1 MIRIAFRNTLTTK
14 KQNLLPILRHQNRR
28 SINSG
33 LPSFQ
38 QAGFGKIIVIL
49 SPFAVV
55 GGTAAYAKYD
65 NKFRQTLVSNVP
77 GAESILKILL
87 QEEGNAIDEA
97 SKSIGKATQKVSEFS
112 SNVTGYFGGK
122 KLDEPAPA
130 AKPKEKEVV
139 KSTKTPVSDFST
151 PPLPKVSPPTP
162 TAKPAVSDKIE
173 PKQAAPKAAP
183 VAPVAPAVKPQELP
197 SNIAELERAVEKH
210 AQIAVNEY
218 NKAVRTLKSYNDDV
232 KKIVD
237 EAVEKLDMTAWTSL
251 KNKTSAR
258 DFAVEAAETAAQS
271 ARENIRKLELSIGS
285 IAKDTPNDV
294 VEKLRNNIRTL
305 SDHLNTA
312 KEEMY
317 VAKNSAKTSEQFW
330 KKIDAARNYFIDEI
344 ESLFP
349 GVNLKDND
357 LNLSKDHLDL
367 FIIYAHSHLLSYQK
381 ELQKLQDEGDAR
393 LKRAVDALRGDDNV
407 ESLKSQLEYYLEK
420 EKQLLNI
427 GNQKKLLQIKAE
439 ADKTLR
445 EHLKKQSEAHADHLS
460 DAISQKEAEL
470 KRVFN
475 RELSEKL
482 STEQAA
488 YKEHLAAMLGKLKGI
503 DAALKARADADR
515 MVHQAQSLW
524 SACQALWASLK
535 SGEPGTSWQLK
546 LRPLGSEVS
555 SISRAAEGDELVTVV
570 LKGVPAEARSRGVY
584 PEDALRERF
593 VKVEKL
599 ARQLA
604 LVPAEG
610 ARLPIYLLSFLQAM
624 FIIRPSNPITE
635 EELNNEPVDFSQF
648 DTYDILN
655 RAKYWIEH
663 GDLTQALKYMN
674 LLKGASRNIAEDW
687 LKETRLLLETQQA
700 ANTLMAHAATSG
712 LSFL

>member
-1 MIRIAFRNTLTTK
+1 MFRIAFRNTLTTK
-14 KQNLLPILRHQNRR
+14 KQNLWPILRHQNRR

-65 NKFRQTLVSNVP
+65 SKFRQTLVSNVP
-77 GAESILKILL
+77 GAEAILKILL

-122 KLDEPAPA
+122 KLDEPAPV
-130 AKPKEKEVV
+130 KPKEKEIA

-151 PPLPKVSPPTP
+151 PPLPKVTPPSP
-162 TAKPAVSDKIE
+162 TAKSSVNDKVE
-173 PKQAAPKAAP
+173 VKQAAPKVVSAPPVSPAAS
-183 VAPVAPAVKPQELP
+183 KPQDLP
-197 SNIAELERAVEKH
+197 SNIAELEKAVEKH
-210 AQIAVNEY
+210 AQIAVDEY

-237 EAVEKLDMTAWTSL
+237 EAVDKLDMTAWTSL

-271 ARENIRKLELSIGS
+271 ARETIRKLELSIGS
-285 IAKDTPNDV
+285 IVKDTPDEV
-294 VEKLRNNIRTL
+294 VEKVRNNIRTL

-367 FIIYAHSHLLSYQK
+367 FIIYAHSHLLSYQR
-381 ELQKLQDEGDAR
+381 ELQKLQDEGDER

-427 GNQKKLLQIKAE
+427 SNQKKLLQIKAD

-445 EHLKKQSEAHADHLS
+445 DHMKKQAEAHADHLS

-535 SGEPGTSWQLK
+535 SGEPGVSWQSK

-555 SISRAAEGDELVTVV
+555 SISSAAEGDELVTVV
-570 LKGVPAEARSRGVY
+570 LKGVPAEARTRGVY

-610 ARLPIYLLSFLQAM
+610 ARLPIYLLSFLQAV

>member
-33 LPSFQ
+33 LPLFQ

-77 GAESILKILL
+77 GAEAILKILL

-122 KLDEPAPA
+122 KLDEPAPV
-130 AKPKEKEVV
+130 KPKEKEVV
-139 KSTKTPVSDFST
+139 KSTKTPVADFAT
-151 PPLPKVSPPTP
+151 PPLPKVSPPAP
-162 TAKPAVSDKIE
+162 TAKPAVNVESK
-173 PKQAAPKAAP
+173 PTAPKAAP
-183 VAPVAPAVKPQELP
+183 VPPVAPAVPKPQELP
-197 SNIAELERAVEKH
+197 SNIAELEKAVEKH
-210 AQIAVNEY
+210 AQVAVDEY

-232 KKIVD
+232 RKIVD

-258 DFAVEAAETAAQS
+258 DFAVEAAENAAQS
-271 ARENIRKLELSIGS
+271 ARETIRKLELSIGS
-285 IAKDTPNDV
+285 IAKDTPTDV

-330 KKIDAARNYFIDEI
+330 KKIDAARNYFIEEI

-357 LNLSKDHLDL
+357 LNLSKDQLDL

-420 EKQLLNI
+420 EKQLLNVA
-427 GNQKKLLQIKAE
+427 NQKKLLQIKAD

-445 EHLKKQSEAHADHLS
+445 DHMKKQAEAHADHLS
-460 DAISQKEAEL
+460 DAILQKEAEL

-482 STEQAA
+482 STEHAA

-535 SGEPGTSWQLK
+535 SGEPGVSWQLK

-555 SISRAAEGDELVTVV
+555 SISSAAEGDELVTVV
-570 LKGVPAEARSRGVY
+570 LKGVPPEARTRGVY

-610 ARLPIYLLSFLQAM
+610 ARLPIYLLSFLQAL

>member
-1 MIRIAFRNTLTTK
+1 MIRIAFRSTLTNK
-14 KQNLLPILRHQNRR
+14 NQNLLPVLKRHQNRR
-28 SINSG
+28 SIGTG
-33 LPSFQ
+33 LPPLQ
-38 QAGFGKIIVIL
+38 QAGLGKVIVIL
-49 SPFAVV
+49 SPFAVI
-55 GGTAAYAKYD
+55 GGVSAYAKYD
-65 NKFRQTLVSNVP
+65 EKFRKTLVSNVP
-77 GAESILKILL
+77 GSETILKILL
-87 QEEGNAIDEA
+87 QEDGNAIDEA
-97 SKSIGKATQKVSEFS
+97 SKSIGRATQKVSDFS
-112 SNVTGYFGGK
+112 SSVTGYFGGNK
-122 KLDEPAPA
+122 TDEPVPV
-130 AKPKEKEVV
+130 KPKEKEAV
-139 KSTKTPVSDFST
+139 KSTKTPASDLAT
-151 PPLPKVSPPTP
+151 PPLPKVSAPVP
-162 TAKPAVSDKIE
+162 TAKPAVNDKIE
-173 PKQAAPKAAP
+173 AKQVAAPPKAAP
-183 VAPVAPAVKPQELP
+183 VPPAKPQELP
-197 SNIAELERAVEKH
+197 SNITELEKSVEKH
-210 AQIAVNEY
+210 AQVAVNEY
-218 NKAVRTLKSYNDDV
+218 NKAVKILKSYNEDV

-258 DFAVEAAETAAQS
+258 DFAVEKAETAAQA
-271 ARENIRKLELSIGS
+271 ARETIRTLELSIGS
-285 IAKDTPNDV
+285 IAKDTPVDV
-294 VEKLRNNIRTL
+294 VEKLRNKIRSL
-305 SDHLNTA
+305 SDHLNTS

-317 VAKNSAKTSEQFW
+317 VAKNSAKSSEQFW
-330 KKIDAARNYFIDEI
+330 KKIEAARNYFIEEI

-349 GVNLKDND
+349 GVNLKDNE
-357 LNLSKDHLDL
+357 LNLSKDNLDL
-367 FIIYAHSHLLSYQK
+367 FIIYAHSHLLNYQK
-381 ELQKLQDEGDAR
+381 ELQKLQDEGETR
-393 LKRAVDALRGDDNV
+393 LKRALDALRGDDNI
-407 ESLKSQLEYYLEK
+407 ESIRSQLEYYLEK
-420 EKQLLNI
+420 EKQALNI
-427 GNQKKLLQIKAE
+427 ANQKKLLQIKAD
-439 ADKTLR
+439 ADKAFR

-460 DAISQKEAEL
+460 DAVAQREAEL

-524 SACQALWASLK
+524 SACQALWASVK
-535 SGEPGTSWQLK
+535 SGEPGTPWQLK
-546 LRPLGSEVS
+546 LRPLASEVS
-555 SISRAAEGDELVTVV
+555 SISKAAEGDELVTVV
-570 LKGVPAEARSRGVY
+570 LKGVPEKARTRGVY

-610 ARLPIYLLSFLQAM
+610 ARLPIYLLSFIQAI

-635 EELNNEPVDFSQF
+635 AELNDEPIDFSQF

-655 RAKYWIEH
+655 RAKYWIER
-663 GDLTQALKYMN
+663 GNLTQALKYMN